1 MSFTDLILFAVVF
14 LGPGWFLWGIFAR
27 AAQRKVA
34 GDILF
39 RLPISSLES
48 SRRESWVG
56 IVLASIVSSSLLLVS
71 CWLLGHFWPGPI
83 CFVLFFL
90 GNTASSAWSRSRRDK
105 YRSVGLIGGFTVLSV
120 GVLVLL
126 LVYFGNEDFAP
137 ARFGF
142 AFGGMIVF
150 FGTYLTR
157 QVFAQT
163 VLRDRAIDFGERV
176 CRWETITGQR
186 WVSDGADS
194 CLILEVPPR
203 DTRALFG
210 LQEKRGKIE
219 FLVPVRAEDR
229 PKVEAVL
236 ATRAIPPTGSGAVSE
251 PESTP

>member
-1 MSFTDLILFAVVF
+1 MMSFTDLILLAVVF
-14 LGPGWFLWGIFAR
+14 LCHGWFLWGIFAR

-39 RLPISSLES
+39 RLPISSPVS
-48 SRRESWVG
+48 SRREDTV
-56 IVLASIVSSSLLLVS
+56 VLIFMYSVLCLLVILLLLSWSWGDPITPESIYSV
-71 CWLLGHFWPGPI
+71 LLSLS
-83 CFVLFFL
+83 V
-90 GNTASSAWSRSRRDK
+90 TASTAWSRSRRDK
-105 YRSVGLIGGFTVLSV
+105 YRSVGLIGTFAGLSF

-126 LVYFGNEDFAP
+126 LVYAGNEQIVRAN
-137 ARFGF
+137 FGSV
-142 AFGGMIVF
+142 AFGGMMVF
-150 FGTYLTR
+150 WSTYQTR

-194 CLILEVPPR
+194 CLILEVQL
-203 DTRALFG
+203 RAFK
-210 LQEKRGKIE
+210 EKRVKIE

-229 PKVEAVL
+229 PKVEAIL